1 MKNQTDK
8 DNQKRVMQQYHDQIV
23 FDLKRAFLQFITLM
37 IIGKKPTYAF
47 EIKAEIMRV
56 TMGGF
61 DIDRNNLYKK
71 LRSLEKDGML
81 HSQMEP
87 SNRGAQRKYYMLTP
101 LGVRLLEKNSDLLLP
116 LIESLRANINPG
128 LS

>member
-1 MKNQTDK
+1 
-8 DNQKRVMQQYHDQIV
+8 
-23 FDLKRAFLQFITLM
+23 
-37 IIGKKPTYAF
+37 
-47 EIKAEIMRV
+47 
-56 TMGGF
+56 
-61 DIDRNNLYKK
+61 
-71 LRSLEKDGML
+71 LRSLEKDGIL

-87 SNRGAQRKYYMLTP
+87 SNRGAQRKYYTLTP